1 MRGSLR
7 AVTKED
13 MAAGGGGD
21 NIGED
26 ACPSVALRESEDD
39 ATAALWWTAAATTRS
54 ACRRSVGMK
63 RMRRTMTM
71 APSSVRIRYQSST
84 NDGGDTVGAVEV
96 PETMVGAT
104 RSAILYVPDGGRAID
119 YRYFRPH
126 ELVGKREHR
135 DREVAGISPALRSLE
150 CFSSVLHSL
159 WFSPH
164 AI

>member
-7 AVTKED
+7 AVTKEA

-71 APSSVRIRYQSST
+71 APSSVRIKGISRAR
-84 NDGGDTVGAVEV
+84 NDGGDTVGVGAEV
-96 PETMVGAT
+96 PGTMVGAAT
-104 RSAILYVPDGGRAID
+104 RSAIYYVRARTAGDTAGTHDRGR
-119 YRYFRPH
+119 
-126 ELVGKREHR
+126 REYA
-135 DREVAGISPALRSLE
+135 VSL
-150 CFSSVLHSL
+150 
-159 WFSPH
+159 
-164 AI
+164 IQ